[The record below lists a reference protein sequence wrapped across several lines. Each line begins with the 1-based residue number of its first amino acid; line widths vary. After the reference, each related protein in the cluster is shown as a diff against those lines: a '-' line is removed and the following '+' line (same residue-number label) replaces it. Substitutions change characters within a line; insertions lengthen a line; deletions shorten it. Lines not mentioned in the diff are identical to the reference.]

1 MNVRKLL
8 LRGAVPVALT
18 FLVAGCSFLEEAA
31 RRKIQI
37 YDFNQRKVIAVLD
50 HVNPESDWREI
61 FENNFDFKHKTFA
74 TCQRIAGQKMTL
86 LRQYTFDGEM
96 LSHWD
101 VPEEIYHDQNFSIR
115 NNHFFYIY
123 FFRNFADEYR
133 KCLMVRQ
140 LSALASPGTILS
152 PNPLTQSLAFCE
164 DPPFIF
170 LSDDTLLCLMEQDEN
185 DRMLQLWKITLE
197 GDKTLLPERVDRFV
211 RNCLSSDLLG
221 TYHAVQLN
229 KNDVLF
235 FDGEVNRVAQLSVDF
250 PIRRTWWDENHLY
263 WVYDILGGS
272 YACYD
277 VEKKQIVKQGS
288 LPREENVYVG
298 PFFAGQYVV
307 IKEYLFMGFPRTT
320 IQDLS
325 GNHIATLPWVTSRV
339 FYLGNGRLLIEEQ

>member
-8 LRGAVPVALT
+8 LRGAVPVVLT
-18 FLVAGCSFLEEAA
+18 FLVVGCSFLEKAA

-50 HVNPESDWREI
+50 HVTPESDWREI

-74 TCQRIAGQKMTL
+74 TCQRIAGQKMAV

-96 LSHWD
+96 LSHWN
-101 VPEEIYHDQNFSIR
+101 VPEAIYHDQNFSIR

-123 FFRNFADEYR
+123 SFRNFADEYR
-133 KCLMVRQ
+133 KRLMVRQ

-211 RNCLSSDLLG
+211 WNGLSSDLSG

-263 WVYDILGGS
+263 WVYDFLGGV
-272 YACYD
+272 YLCYD
-277 VEKKQIVKQGS
+277 VGERRIVKQGS
-288 LPREENVYVG
+288 LPREKDVYVG

-307 IKEYLFMGFPRTT
+307 IQKRLFMGFHRTT

-325 GNHIATLPWVTSRV
+325 GNHIATLPWDTSRV